1 MSSGT
6 PQAGVIGLSNLT
18 YWPLTSDPTTGTPT
32 YGAAVSLPGIAE
44 LNFDPKSS
52 QTPFFGDNSLLAV
65 GSTTGFRTLSAK
77 LYDIDPQALATLLGQ
92 TYANGQIMDQ
102 GNDISPYF
110 ALAGKVLR
118 NSTTGGVPTQQYV
131 VFYKIQL
138 MKPKSDWKTKA
149 DKITF
154 VEVQLDG
161 AAVALTCNGQ
171 YGLSQRADDP
181 NGSAA
186 ALTAW
191 FTTVQFNGAD
201 NSALTVVFAAGG
213 GAKTVTA
220 TFSKA
225 STSGSLPFT
234 MASAAQITALTNEV
248 QFVNATTASVGTAVP
263 ATWVLTT
270 PGAGFS
276 NNTIVFTATLG
287 AGAASTDKVTASL
300 RANSTVTDNNGTSA
314 AGVGKG
320 FLTLA

>member
-1 MSSGT
+1 MSGT

-18 YWPLTSDPTTGTPT
+18 YWPLTSDPATGTPT

-44 LNFDPKSS
+44 LNFDPKAS
-52 QTPFFGDNSLLAV
+52 QTPFFGDNTLIAV
-65 GSTTGFRTLSAK
+65 GSTTGFRTLGAK
-77 LYDIDPQALATLLGQ
+77 LYDIDPQSLATLMGQ
-92 TYANGQIMDQ
+92 TYANGQILDQ

-131 VFYKIQL
+131 VFYKVQF

-149 DKITF
+149 DKVTF
-154 VEVQLDG
+154 IEVSLDG
-161 AAVALTCNGQ
+161 SAVALTCNGQ
-171 YGLSQRADDP
+171 YGLMQRADDP

-201 NSALTVVFAAGG
+201 NSALSVVFAAGG
-213 GAKTVTA
+213 TTKTITA

-225 STSGSLPFT
+225 STSGSIPFT
-234 MASAAQITALTNEV
+234 MASASTLTALANEV
-248 QFVNATTASVGTAVP
+248 LFVNSTTASVGVAVP

-276 NNTIVFTATLG
+276 NNTIVFTGTLG
-287 AGAASTDKVTASL
+287 AGAVAGNTVTAAL
-300 RANSTVTDNNGTSA
+300 RSNSTVVDNNGTSA
-314 AGVGKG
+314 TGVGKG
-320 FLTLA
+320 TLTLA